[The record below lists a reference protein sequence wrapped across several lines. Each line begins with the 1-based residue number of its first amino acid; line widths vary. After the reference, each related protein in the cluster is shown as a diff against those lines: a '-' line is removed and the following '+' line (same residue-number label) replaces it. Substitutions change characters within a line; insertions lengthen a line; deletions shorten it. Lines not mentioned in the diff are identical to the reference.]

1 MIKITLPDKSVK
13 EFDSEIDGVG
23 IAKSIS
29 NSLAKSA
36 VCIDVN
42 GELKDL

>member
-1 MIKITLPDKSVK
+1 MIKITLPDKSIK
-13 EFDSEIDGVG
+13 EFESDINGKE

-36 VCIDVN
+36 VCMDLN
-42 GELKDL
+42 G